1 MNHKTSFPP
10 NVDYFSDLDNAL
22 VDILLPGHCG
32 SLRAFTERALNI
44 FAEYD
49 LKPPKE
55 DRLNLIVTAAL
66 EARNLLFAAALN
78 EPDNFELEIFFDQFV
93 LQCIH

>member
-1 MNHKTSFPP
+1 MNQKSPFPP
-10 NVDYFSDLDNAL
+10 NIDYCSDRDNAL
-22 VDILLPGHCG
+22 VDILLSSPCG
-32 SLRAFTERALNI
+32 SLHAFTERALNI

-66 EARNLLFAAALN
+66 EARSLLFAAALN
-78 EPDNFELEIFFDQFV
+78 EPDNFGLEIFFDQFV
-93 LQCIH
+93 LQCVH